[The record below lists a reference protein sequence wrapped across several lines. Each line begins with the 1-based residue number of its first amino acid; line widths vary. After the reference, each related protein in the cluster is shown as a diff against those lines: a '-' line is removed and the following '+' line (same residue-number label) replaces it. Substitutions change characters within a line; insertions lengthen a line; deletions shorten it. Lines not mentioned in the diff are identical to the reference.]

1 MQKHCLTSWKINHV
15 YFPHTSYLIFGII
28 SNTMKS
34 ESALVPRKFLPV
46 FAMLVSC
53 FALWGLLNN
62 MTDHLVPAFK
72 TIFNLPDSTA
82 VYVQVSF
89 YGSYSVIAIFASML
103 IQKAGYRAGLLWGL
117 GVYIIGALMYV
128 PACMTQSF
136 WLYIIGIFV
145 VAGGCA
151 MLETTCNPYVL
162 AIGDESTAVR
172 RLNFAQ
178 MFNPV
183 GSIAGII
190 LAQQLILANLNPAT
204 VDERAQMAPEI
215 LKGIVDK
222 ELFWVCV
229 PYVGLCA
236 VAAVIWAFFFVSKN
250 SVAVADEDET
260 SDYRTIFR
268 ILAKSPKWYLGVVA
282 QVFYVGV
289 QIAAWTYINLYGQY
303 EFGITKA
310 EAANYYVISIV
321 VFIVCRWVATFLM
334 KYVNPAKLMACFAA
348 AAIAFTAGVMYLPG
362 NVLFS
367 VRGLPFSW
375 NIICLI
381 LTSGCMSLMFP
392 TIYGIALGGIDRRA
406 HKVGAAGLI
415 MAIVGGAILTKWMAN
430 IISSQLVLQS
440 GEIVKGAV
448 VEGSAFLK
456 LVPAF
461 SSAVNWDLNTSAAAL
476 RASFA
481 VPVICFAVV
490 LAYALIF
497 KNNNT
502 NKEIK

>member
-1 MQKHCLTSWKINHV
+1 
-15 YFPHTSYLIFGII
+15 
-28 SNTMKS
+28 
-34 ESALVPRKFLPV
+34 
-46 FAMLVSC
+46 MLVSC

-89 YGSYSVIAIFASML
+89 YGSYSVIAVFASML
-103 IQKAGYRAGLLWGL
+103 IQKAGYRSGLLWGL

-136 WLYIIGIFV
+136 WLYIAGIFV

-162 AIGDESTAVR
+162 ALGDESTAVR

-190 LAQQLILANLNPAT
+190 LAKQLILANLNPAT
-204 VDERAQMAPEI
+204 VDERAQMAPEA
-215 LKGIVDK
+215 LKAIVDK

-229 PYVGLCA
+229 PYVSLCV
-236 VAAVIWAFFFVSKN
+236 VAAAIWMFFFMSKN
-250 SVAVADEDET
+250 SVSVGGEDD
-260 SDYRTIFR
+260 SADYRTIFK
-268 ILAKSPKWYLGVVA
+268 ILAKSPKWYAGVVA

-289 QIAAWTYINLYGQY
+289 QIAAWTYINLYGQN
-303 EFGITKA
+303 EFGISKET
-310 EAANYYVISIV
+310 AANYYVISIV
-321 VFIVCRWVATFLM
+321 VFIICRWIATFVM
-334 KYVNPAKLMACFAA
+334 KYVEPARLMAWFAA
-348 AAIAFTAGVMYLPG
+348 AAIVFTAGVMYLPG
-362 NVLFS
+362 NVIFS
-367 VRGLPFSW
+367 VNGLPFSW

-381 LTSGCMSLMFP
+381 LMSGCMSLMFP
-392 TIYGIALGGIDRRA
+392 TIYGIALGGIDKRA
-406 HKVGAAGLI
+406 HKAGAAGLI

-430 IISSQLVLQS
+430 IISSQIVLQN
-440 GEIVKGAV
+440 GEIVRGAV
-448 VEGSAFLK
+448 AEGSAFLK
-456 LVPAF
+456 LVPSF
-461 SSAVNWDLNTSAAAL
+461 SSAVNWDLNTSTAAL
-476 RASFA
+476 RASFV
-481 VPVICFAVV
+481 VPAICFAVV

-497 KNNNT
+497 RNNNT
-502 NKEIK
+502 NKENK

>member
-1 MQKHCLTSWKINHV
+1 MNASDAKAPIIGKGALSLFVMLT
-15 YFPHTSYLIFGII
+15 
-28 SNTMKS
+28 
-34 ESALVPRKFLPV
+34 
-46 FAMLVSC
+46 SC

-89 YGSYSVIAIFASML
+89 YGSYSVIALFASML

-117 GVYIIGALMYV
+117 GIYIIGALMYV

-136 WLYIIGIFV
+136 WLYIAGIFV

-162 AIGDESTAVR
+162 SLGDESTAVR

-190 LAQQLILANLNPAT
+190 LAKQLILSHLDPAT
-204 VDERAQMAPEI
+204 AEDRAKMTPEA
-215 LKGIVDK
+215 LKSIVDK

-229 PYVGLCA
+229 PYVGLCII
-236 VAAVIWAFFFVSKN
+236 AAVIWIFFFRS
-250 SVAVADEDET
+250 ADSATIDDKVEET
-260 SDYRTIFR
+260 NYKTIFE
-268 ILAKSPKWYLGVVA
+268 ILAKSPRWYLGVVA

-289 QIAAWTYINLYGQY
+289 QIAVWTYINLYGQY
-303 EFGITKA
+303 EFGISKA
-310 EAANYYVISIV
+310 NAANYYVISIV
-321 VFIVCRWVATFLM
+321 VFIVCRWVTTFAM
-334 KYVNPAKLMACFAA
+334 KYINPAKLMAWFAA
-348 AAIAFTAGVMYLPG
+348 VAIMFTLGVMYLPG
-362 NVLFS
+362 GIVFS
-367 VRGLPFSW
+367 VGSLPFSW
-375 NIICLI
+375 NVICLI

-392 TIYGIALGGIDRRA
+392 TIYGIALGGIDKRA

-430 IISSQLVLQS
+430 IISSQLVLQN
-440 GEIVKGAV
+440 GEVVKGVTTA
-448 VEGSAFLK
+448 GSAFLS
-456 LVPAF
+456 LVPMF
-461 SSAVNWDLNTSAAAL
+461 TSSVNWELNTSAAAL

-481 VPVICFAVV
+481 VPAICFAVV
-490 LAYALIF
+490 LAYSLAF
-497 KNNNT
+497 MKKT
-502 NKEIK
+502 TTQREKENRQ